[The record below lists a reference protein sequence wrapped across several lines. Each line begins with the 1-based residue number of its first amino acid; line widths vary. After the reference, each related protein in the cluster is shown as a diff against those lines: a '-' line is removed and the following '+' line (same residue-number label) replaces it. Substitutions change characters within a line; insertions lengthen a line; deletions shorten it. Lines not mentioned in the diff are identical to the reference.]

1 MAVDLSMPVL
11 VVDDQATMIRIIRK
25 LLSSVGFANV
35 DDAISGAMALTKLR
49 EKRYGLV
56 ISDWN
61 LDSMTGCDLLKE
73 IRSDPAL
80 KQTPVIIVTADSK
93 IENVVAARKAGVNN
107 YILKP
112 FDAQTLKTKIDA
124 VFAAGVK
131 PVICRTEPN
140 ADKAVGAA

>member
-61 LDSMTGCDLLKE
+61 FRFHDRL
-73 IRSDPAL
+73 RS
-80 KQTPVIIVTADSK
+80 S
-93 IENVVAARKAGVNN
+93 
-107 YILKP
+107 
-112 FDAQTLKTKIDA
+112 
-124 VFAAGVK
+124 
-131 PVICRTEPN
+131 
-140 ADKAVGAA
+140 

>member
-25 LLSSVGFANV
+25 LLNSVGFANV
-35 DDAISGAMALTKLR
+35 DDASGGAMALSKMR
-49 EKRYGLV
+49 ERRYGLV

-61 LDSMTGCDLLKE
+61 LDAMSGGDLLKE
-73 IRSDPAL
+73 IRGDPAL

-93 IENVVAARKAGVNN
+93 LENVVAAKKAGVNN

-112 FDAQTLKTKIDA
+112 FDAQTLKTKIEA
-124 VFAAGVK
+124 IFVAGVK
-131 PVICRTEPN
+131 PVTGRREPS